1 MNDAS
6 RTLLAFIAAAVVLVV
21 IAAAVRLVQNIMH
34 VLDGLGNGDTWW
46 LE

>member
-21 IAAAVRLVQNIMH
+21 IAAAVRLVQNVMH
-34 VLDGLGNGDTWW
+34 ALDGLGNGQDWW
-46 LE
+46 I